1 MALVTK
7 LEQQTMTANRVHGP
21 VNCTYS
27 VFDEDG
33 RRYLQIDTY
42 GSAQRKIRGMKSQTI
57 QLDEQTARQLKR
69 LLDENF

>member
-7 LEQQTMTANRVHGP
+7 LERQSMSKNSVHGP
-21 VNCTYS
+21 VNSTYS

-33 RRYLQIDTY
+33 KRYLQIDTY
-42 GSAQRKIRGMKSQTI
+42 GSAQRKIRGKKSQTI
-57 QLDEQTARQLKR
+57 QLNEQSVRQLKK